1 MPKGS
6 GNLGC
11 GVVDVSPS
19 GGDGKKGR
27 CSQQK
32 SALKRPSVVHDFLGR
47 APQGRCQREEA
58 RACGSAPPL

>member
-6 GNLGC
+6 GNLGH

-47 APQGRCQREEA
+47 APQGRCQRKEA